1 MKGHAAMLAANSMW
15 GLMAPLAKFVM
26 IGGAVSSLV
35 MTDLRVFGAM
45 VLFWIFSFFQ
55 KPEHVGHKD
64 LMKLFVA
71 SLLAIVFNQGS
82 YIFGVGLTSPVDAS
96 IITTS
101 MPLIAMILAAI
112 FLKEPITGRKI
123 LGIAVGAS
131 GALLL
136 ILGSS
141 QAAASSASKGD
152 NPLLG
157 DVFVLLAQCSYA
169 FYFVLFKNFVAK
181 YSAVTVM
188 KWMFTYAFICLLPF
202 SYNSLLSTDWLSLD
216 GARIASILFVVV
228 GATFLSYILII
239 VGQKN
244 LRPTVAGMYNYIQPL
259 VATIVAICWGMDS
272 FNLTKMLSVVMIFG
286 GVWLVTSSKSR
297 AQGFQVALD
306 GHRGGRHLG
315 HDVHFDPC
323 ADRER
328 TYAAGDFP
336 VALPHSLRGYLVH
349 FASNIALPHVA
360 RRRLDAVGGRDGR
373 FALFSDGEYRP
384 RSDAYHKCGFYCL

>member
-1 MKGHAAMLAANSMW
+1 MDTAKMKGHVAMLAANSMW

-45 VLFWIFSFFQ
+45 ILFWIFSFFQ

-82 YIFGVGLTSPVDAS
+82 YIFGVGMTSPVDAS

-112 FLKEPITGRKI
+112 FLKEPITGKKI

-141 QAAASSASKGD
+141 QASGTTVKGD

-169 FYFVLFKNFVAK
+169 FYFVLFKNFVTK

-202 SYNSLLSTDWLSLD
+202 SYSSLLATDWLALD

-259 VATIVAICWGMDS
+259 LATIVAICWGMDS
-272 FNLTKMLSVVMIFG
+272 FNLTKVLSVVMIFG
-286 GVWLVTSSKSR
+286 GVWLVTSSRSR
-297 AQGFQVALD
+297 AEMEA
-306 GHRGGRHLG
+306 
-315 HDVHFDPC
+315 
-323 ADRER
+323 
-328 TYAAGDFP
+328 YKAAKGDKG
-336 VALPHSLRGYLVH
+336 VEKA
-349 FASNIALPHVA
+349 
-360 RRRLDAVGGRDGR
+360 
-373 FALFSDGEYRP
+373 E
-384 RSDAYHKCGFYCL
+384 

>member
-1 MKGHAAMLAANSMW
+1 MDTAKMKGHVAMLAANSMW

-45 VLFWIFSFFQ
+45 ILFWIFSFFQ

-82 YIFGVGLTSPVDAS
+82 YIFGVGMTSPVDAS

-112 FLKEPITGRKI
+112 FLKEPITGKKI

-141 QAAASSASKGD
+141 QASGTTVKGD
-152 NPLLG
+152 TPLLG

-169 FYFVLFKNFVAK
+169 FYFVLFKNFVTK

-202 SYNSLLSTDWLSLD
+202 SYSSLLATDWLALD

-272 FNLTKMLSVVMIFG
+272 FNLTKVLSVVMIFG
-286 GVWLVTSSKSR
+286 GVWLVTSSRSR
-297 AQGFQVALD
+297 AEMEA
-306 GHRGGRHLG
+306 
-315 HDVHFDPC
+315 
-323 ADRER
+323 
-328 TYAAGDFP
+328 YKAAKGDKG
-336 VALPHSLRGYLVH
+336 VEKA
-349 FASNIALPHVA
+349 
-360 RRRLDAVGGRDGR
+360 
-373 FALFSDGEYRP
+373 E
-384 RSDAYHKCGFYCL
+384 

>member
-1 MKGHAAMLAANSMW
+1 MDTAKMKGHVAMLAANSMW

-45 VLFWIFSFFQ
+45 ILFWVFSFFQ

-82 YIFGVGLTSPVDAS
+82 YIFGVGMTSPVDAS

-112 FLKEPITGRKI
+112 FLKEPITGKKI

-141 QAAASSASKGD
+141 QASGTTVKGD

-169 FYFVLFKNFVAK
+169 FYFVLFKNFVTK

-202 SYNSLLSTDWLSLD
+202 SYSSLLATDWLALD

-272 FNLTKMLSVVMIFG
+272 FNLTKVLSVVMIFG
-286 GVWLVTSSKSR
+286 GVWLVTSSRSR
-297 AQGFQVALD
+297 AEMEAYK
-306 GHRGGRHLG
+306 
-315 HDVHFDPC
+315 
-323 ADRER
+323 ASK
-328 TYAAGDFP
+328 GDKG
-336 VALPHSLRGYLVH
+336 VEKA
-349 FASNIALPHVA
+349 
-360 RRRLDAVGGRDGR
+360 
-373 FALFSDGEYRP
+373 E
-384 RSDAYHKCGFYCL
+384 

>member
-1 MKGHAAMLAANSMW
+1 MDTAKMKGHVAMLAANSMW

-45 VLFWIFSFFQ
+45 ILFWIFSFFQ

-82 YIFGVGLTSPVDAS
+82 YIFGVGMTSPVDAS

-112 FLKEPITGRKI
+112 FLKEPITGKKI

-141 QAAASSASKGD
+141 QASGTMVKGD

-169 FYFVLFKNFVAK
+169 FYFVLFKNFVTK

-202 SYNSLLSTDWLSLD
+202 SYSSLLATDWLALD

-272 FNLTKMLSVVMIFG
+272 FNLTKVLSVVMIFG
-286 GVWLVTSSKSR
+286 GVWLVTSSRSR
-297 AQGFQVALD
+297 AEMEA
-306 GHRGGRHLG
+306 
-315 HDVHFDPC
+315 
-323 ADRER
+323 
-328 TYAAGDFP
+328 YKAAKGDKG
-336 VALPHSLRGYLVH
+336 VEKA
-349 FASNIALPHVA
+349 
-360 RRRLDAVGGRDGR
+360 
-373 FALFSDGEYRP
+373 E
-384 RSDAYHKCGFYCL
+384 